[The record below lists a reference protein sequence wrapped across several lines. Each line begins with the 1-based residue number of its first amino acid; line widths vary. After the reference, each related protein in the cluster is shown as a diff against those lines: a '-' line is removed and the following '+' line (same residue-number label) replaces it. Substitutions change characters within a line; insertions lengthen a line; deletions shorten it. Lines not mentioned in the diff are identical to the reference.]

1 MSDLLPLRQASLD
14 RLPAGVPGPSYDR
27 AALTSAIVH
36 MSVGGFHR
44 AHQAVYLDELLRHGE
59 AAGWG
64 ICGVGLLPQDARMRD
79 VLRAQ
84 DCLYTVVER
93 SAAGDRPR
101 VIGSIR
107 EYLLAPDDPGAVVE
121 KLASP
126 ECRVASLTIT
136 EGGYFVNQ
144 GTGELLADAPDLQH
158 DLARPAAP
166 RTSFGILA
174 EALDRRRARGLQP
187 FTIQSCDNLPGNG
200 DVARRM
206 ILSFLGRRDP
216 GLRAWTEEH
225 GAFPNSM
232 VDRIV
237 PVTRDEH
244 RALVRDRFGID
255 DGWPVVC
262 EPWLQWVI
270 EDRFPLGRPRWEAVG
285 AQIVPDVGPYELMKL
300 RLLNASHQAIA
311 YVGLLL
317 GLRFTDEA
325 MSDPDVRR
333 LPRTMMEA
341 EVTPL
346 LPPVP
351 GIDLARYRASLLER
365 FGNPVLRDQLARL
378 ATDGSDRVPKFV
390 LPSIRDALA
399 HGGPVRVDAL
409 AFVVASWFRYLD
421 VERDDRGEPLPRSDA
436 LSDELGRRAR
446 AGGEDPGPL
455 LGMGTL
461 FGEVLPAAEAF
472 TGPLRKHLQR
482 LHREG
487 TRAALRACL
496 SGA

>member
-1 MSDLLPLRQASLD
+1 MSEPVLLRQANLT
-14 RLPAGVPGPSYDR
+14 RLPAGVATPAYDR
-27 AALTSAIVH
+27 GALRSAIVH

-44 AHQAVYLDELLRHGE
+44 AHQAVYLDDLLGRGE

-101 VIGSIR
+101 VVGSMR

-126 ECRVASLTIT
+126 ECRIASLTIT
-136 EGGYFVNQ
+136 EGGYFVDQ
-144 GTGELLADAPDLQH
+144 GTGELLADAPELRH
-158 DLARPAAP
+158 DLAHPETP
-166 RTSFGILA
+166 SSSFGLLA
-174 EALDRRRARGLQP
+174 EALARRRARGLAP

-200 DVARRM
+200 DIARRM
-206 ILSFLGRRDP
+206 ILAFLALRDP
-216 GLRAWTEEH
+216 ALRAWAEEEV
-225 GAFPNSM
+225 AFPNAM

-237 PVTRDEH
+237 PATKDEH
-244 RALVRDRFGID
+244 RALVRERFGIA

-262 EPWLQWVI
+262 EPWIQWVI

-285 AQIVPDVGPYELMKL
+285 AQIVEDVVPYELMKL
-300 RLLNASHQAIA
+300 RLLNAGHQAIA
-311 YVGLLL
+311 YIGMLL

-325 MSDPDVRR
+325 MADPDVRK
-333 LPRTMMEA
+333 LAQTMMEL

-351 GIDLARYRASLLER
+351 GIDLGRYRASLLER

-378 ATDGSDRVPKFV
+378 GAESSARIPKFV
-390 LPSIRDALA
+390 LPSIRDVLA
-399 HGGPVRVDAL
+399 RGGGPMAAL
-409 AFVVASWFRYLD
+409 TFTVASWFHYLA
-421 VERDDRGEPLPRSDA
+421 VEQDDRGADLPRSDPMLA
-436 LSDELGRRAR
+436 ELTRRAR
-446 AGGEDPGPL
+446 AGGEDPRPL
-455 LGMGTL
+455 LELHTL
-461 FGEVLPAAEAF
+461 FGDVLPQAPAFVDALAAHLKY
-472 TGPLRKHLQR
+472 LRR
-482 LHREG
+482 DG
-487 TRAALRACL
+487 ARAALRRCL
-496 SGA
+496 APA